1 MNKSKAAKKNGDKQS
16 STVSMNN
23 PSQGESSNHSER
35 LTVCP
40 NCGVHLTETAIIEHL
55 KYCQK
60 LTHTFQ
66 ARDGTVTSMSYADR
80 DQIHRITLKPVPDN
94 LIPHVHHGQS
104 FQQTRMAPRSE
115 HHDYKAPLS
124 NNLKNEIFL
133 LRIMTRKFSTE
144 MLPLIYIQV
153 NQEKF
158 ARVRLTHASTAAQL
172 RTILLEDHQLSS
184 DAYFLDTIGYRVS
197 EEDES
202 KETIKQLL
210 CENDIIYLR
219 NEKILLV
226 QNASPALQIRRDK

>member
-1 MNKSKAAKKNGDKQS
+1 
-16 STVSMNN
+16 
-23 PSQGESSNHSER
+23 
-35 LTVCP
+35 
-40 NCGVHLTETAIIEHL
+40 
-55 KYCQK
+55 
-60 LTHTFQ
+60 
-66 ARDGTVTSMSYADR
+66 
-80 DQIHRITLKPVPDN
+80 
-94 LIPHVHHGQS
+94 
-104 FQQTRMAPRSE
+104 
-115 HHDYKAPLS
+115 
-124 NNLKNEIFL
+124 
-133 LRIMTRKFSTE
+133 MTRKFSTE

-153 NQEKF
+153 NQKNF